1 MNMFVK
7 ALSFVCL
14 YSLMSILMVEARG
27 LGSLDEDERLS
38 LPVDLNQAMK
48 YLFKLDRYYAPEGYP
63 RSMGVSLRRTSNKR
77 EAETK
82 PLGRFLE
89 LQGLDNHLSQMSR
102 PRFGKRGDQG
112 YLESNYNILSPIA

>member
-63 RSMGVSLRRTSNKR
+63 RERREGVESALK
-77 EAETK
+77 K
-82 PLGRFLE
+82 
-89 LQGLDNHLSQMSR
+89 LSQIRHHYSDAGR